1 MEEMNKVSLETEG
14 LESMELQTYM
24 QQTIVLI
31 GEKMDAVFKNLV
43 ASNEGKKNAILFIT
57 QERSSRMVPSI
68 KLKYE
73 NFKDDYGDSFVS
85 VTDRNGRSMDD
96 DGNAS
101 RITYPEVIHI
111 KFKKLESD
119 RELRHASEIVSGFV
133 DNSWV
138 TIVASDLSE
147 GFARN
152 IHSSLVYRRNKFN
165 NAVASVVFTRTSNP
179 NDEFSLKVM
188 RESIKKNTHSY
199 MEIGDEKKI
208 RNTVFSKKGGD
219 TETERMIY
227 EIAKIQNKFK

>member
-1 MEEMNKVSLETEG
+1 MPYEINAYEIPIAIRALRTASIYILNNGDK
-14 LESMELQTYM
+14 
-24 QQTIVLI
+24 TI
-31 GEKMDAVFKNLV
+31 LV
-43 ASNEGKKNAILFIT
+43 
-57 QERSSRMVPSI
+57 
-68 KLKYE
+68 
-73 NFKDDYGDSFVS
+73 
-85 VTDRNGRSMDD
+85 
-96 DGNAS
+96 
-101 RITYPEVIHI
+101 
-111 KFKKLESD
+111 
-119 RELRHASEIVSGFV
+119 ELRHASEIVSGFV

-199 MEIGDEKKI
+199 IEIGDEKKI

-227 EIAKIQNKFK
+227 EIANIQNKFK